1 MPAPVAGIHVL
12 TGIHVLKASAI
23 KDVHGRN
30 KSGHDE
36 GVSHEHPAVRSLI
49 EADTGIQDARGHTG
63 RMANSDERPVME
75 PFPDKTGTGWH
86 VVIRYREGHER
97 LIDGFATKA
106 EAVDWIE
113 ANAGQVKE

>member
-1 MPAPVAGIHVL
+1 MSTRPCAHSSKPTL
-12 TGIHVLKASAI
+12 ESKT
-23 KDVHGRN
+23 
-30 KSGHDE
+30 
-36 GVSHEHPAVRSLI
+36 
-49 EADTGIQDARGHTG
+49 ARGHTG